1 MVRQPLPT
9 SLRRV
14 IEKLEAEPGRQWR
27 LDDLAATCGV
37 APRTLQKHFRRFLGQ
52 SARAFLQELRFNR
65 ARQALL
71 VGGRRVSV
79 TDVAARCGF
88 THLGRFAAAYLRR
101 YGESP
106 STTLRRCQRKSA
118 QPAQSPLVLTAV
130 LERPTIAVLPF
141 ERIGPQPYTV
151 GAFVDE
157 IGAALGH
164 LRWLKV
170 GEPRH
175 ARYHLRG
182 SVRGSNGAALRIMLR
197 LLDASNGN
205 HLWAAAWDSDGYDPV
220 AFEERLAT
228 AVTRAIQ
235 PAVRAAE
242 AERASRLE
250 VTDLTA
256 WELTMRA
263 LPCVASTEAA
273 AAGRALEL
281 LERAIE
287 LAPHDPLP
295 MSIASWCHGLRA
307 GHHFTARPEIERAAA
322 RELASR
328 AGRLNI
334 GDPLAET
341 MLAAGC
347 TLAHD
352 LDAAAVHADRAL
364 ALDGSCAWAWGR
376 SAWIKAYAG
385 RAEEAMEEFHIAR
398 ALAPADMLNFLW
410 FVGIG
415 ATEFQLGHY
424 GNTIRWYDHALA
436 ENPACTWNARFLAP
450 ACVLAGRKDEGR
462 RVFGDLRA
470 VYPDLTIAEV
480 RSGLPWNAS
489 YTDRICEGLE
499 RLGMAA

>member
-9 SLRRV
+9 SLRRA
-14 IEKLEAEPGRQWR
+14 IEKLEAEPERQWR
-27 LDDLAATCGV
+27 LDDVAATCGV
-37 APRTLQKHFRRFLGQ
+37 SPRTLQKHFRRFLGQ

-71 VGGRRVSV
+71 VGGRQVSV
-79 TDVAARCGF
+79 TEVAARCGF
-88 THLGRFAAAYLRR
+88 AHLGRFAAGYLRR

-106 STTLRRCQRKSA
+106 STTLRRCQRAS
-118 QPAQSPLVLTAV
+118 PQSSRPPLVLAAV
-130 LERPTIAVLPF
+130 RERPTIAVLPF
-141 ERIGPQPYTV
+141 EHIGLQAEAV

-157 IGAALGH
+157 MGVALWRLH
-164 LRWLKV
+164 WLKV
-170 GEPRH
+170 TEPRH

-182 SVRGSNGAALRIMLR
+182 SARGDGDGSIRVTLR
-197 LLDASNGN
+197 LLDASSGG
-205 HLWAAAWDSDGYDPV
+205 HLWAAALDCDGHDPA

-228 AVTRAIQ
+228 AMTRAIQ

-242 AERASRLE
+242 AERASRLK

-273 AAGRALEL
+273 AEDRALEL

-287 LAPHDPLP
+287 LAPNDPLP

-328 AGRLNI
+328 AARLNV
-334 GDPLAET
+334 GDALAET
-341 MLAAGC
+341 MLASGC

-376 SAWIKAYAG
+376 SAWIKAYRG
-385 RAEEAMEEFHIAR
+385 RAREAMEEFHIAR
-398 ALAPADMLNFLW
+398 SLAPADMLNFLW
-410 FVGIG
+410 SVGIG

-424 GNTIRWYDHALA
+424 SNTIRWYDRATA
-436 ENPACTWNARFLAP
+436 ENPGCTWNARFLAP
-450 ACVLAGRKDEGR
+450 ACVLAGRTDEGR
-462 RVFGDLRA
+462 RVFADLRA

-480 RSGLPWNAS
+480 RSGLPWNVS
-489 YTDRICEGLE
+489 YTDRVCEALE
-499 RLGMAA
+499 SLGMSA

>member
-1 MVRQPLPT
+1 VVRQPLPA
-9 SLRRV
+9 SLRRA
-14 IEKLEAEPGRQWR
+14 IERLEAEPERQWR

-37 APRTLQKHFRRFLGQ
+37 SSRTLQKHFRRFLGQ
-52 SARAFLQELRFNR
+52 AARGFLQDLRFNR

-71 VGGRRVSV
+71 AAGPQISV
-79 TDVAARCGF
+79 TDIAPRCGF
-88 THLGRFAAAYLRR
+88 AHLGRFAAGYLRR
-101 YGESP
+101 FGESP
-106 STTLRRCQRKSA
+106 STTLRRGQRT
-118 QPAQSPLVLTAV
+118 SPQTTRSPFVLTTV

-141 ERIGPQPYTV
+141 EHIGPQAAIV
-151 GAFVDE
+151 GPLVDE
-157 IGAALGH
+157 IGVALWRLH
-164 LRWLKV
+164 WLKV
-170 GEPRH
+170 TEPRH

-182 SVRGSNGAALRIMLR
+182 SVRGSGGGLRLTLR
-197 LLDASNGN
+197 LLDASSGS
-205 HLWAAAWDSDGYDPV
+205 HLWAAAWDCDGHDGM
-220 AFEERLAT
+220 AIEERLAT
-228 AVTRAIQ
+228 AISRAIQ

-242 AERASRLE
+242 AERASRLKA
-250 VTDLTA
+250 TDLTA

-273 AAGRALEL
+273 AEGRALEL

-295 MSIASWCHGLRA
+295 MAIASWCHGLRA

-322 RELASR
+322 RKLASR
-328 AGRLNI
+328 AARLNP

-385 RAEEAMEEFHIAR
+385 RAQEAMEEFHIAR
-398 ALAPADMLNFLW
+398 SLAPADLLNFLW
-410 FVGIG
+410 SVGVA

-424 GNTIRWYDHALA
+424 GESIRWYDRALA
-436 ENPACTWNARFLAP
+436 ENPACTWTTRFLAP
-450 ACVLAGRKDEGR
+450 AYVLAGRREESR
-462 RVFGDLRA
+462 RVFSDLRA
-470 VYPDLTIAEV
+470 LYPDLTIADV
-480 RSGLPWNAS
+480 RAGLPWNAS
-489 YTDRICEGLE
+489 YTDRVSEGLE
-499 RLGMAA
+499 RLGMPA